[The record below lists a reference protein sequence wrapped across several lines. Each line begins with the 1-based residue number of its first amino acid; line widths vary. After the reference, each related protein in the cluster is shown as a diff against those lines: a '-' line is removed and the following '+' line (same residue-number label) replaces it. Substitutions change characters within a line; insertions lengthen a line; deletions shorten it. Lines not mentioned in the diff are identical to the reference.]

1 MNQPTAPVWAPQHLR
16 LGIRAAGVALW
27 SWNVESDRL
36 TMDAVGYA
44 LWNVPKDLE
53 VAFEDLSRH
62 IHPADRD
69 RVRAAFNATRG
80 ILGPYE
86 IDFRILVEDEVR

>member
-69 RVRAAFNATRG
+69 RVPRRSMRRG
-80 ILGPYE
+80 VSWDPMRSISG
-86 IDFRILVEDEVR
+86 F